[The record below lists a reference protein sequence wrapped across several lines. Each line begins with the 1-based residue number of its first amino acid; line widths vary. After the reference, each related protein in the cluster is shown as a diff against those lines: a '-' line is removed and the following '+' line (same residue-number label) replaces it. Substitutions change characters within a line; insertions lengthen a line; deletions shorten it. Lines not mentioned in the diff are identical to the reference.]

1 MAPITQQQ
9 QDALCRGVEAVR
21 RRMDA
26 ALAAACRA
34 PGEVLLCAASK
45 TRDAD
50 TVAFAAGL
58 AIDLFGENHV
68 QELVQKSAAGAYGAK
83 PCHMIGHLQT
93 NKIRQAVGCGMI
105 QSVDREKL
113 ILGIEAEAAKRGV
126 CQDILLEVNIGGE
139 ASKSGA
145 TAGALD
151 ALLELAA
158 GCAHLR
164 LRGLMTIPPPAESE
178 GQARQYF
185 AAVRALYERLAPH
198 CPASA
203 RWDTLSMGM
212 SDDFAAAIAEG
223 ATMVRVGTGIF
234 GPRQYPKAT

>member
-1 MAPITQQQ
+1 MPAGAEQLKR
-9 QDALCRGVEAVR
+9 AVEEVR

-26 ALAAACRA
+26 ALAAAGRK

-45 TRDAD
+45 TQSAE
-50 TVAFAAGL
+50 TVALAAPL

-93 NKIRQAVGCGMI
+93 NKIRQVVGCGMI

-113 ILGIEAEAAKRGV
+113 LRGIEAEAAKRGL

-145 TAGALD
+145 APDALA
-151 ALLELAA
+151 ALLEAAA

-178 GQARQYF
+178 AEARRYF
-185 AAVRALYERLAPH
+185 SAVRALFERLAPLAAGI
-198 CPASA
+198 PGSA
-203 RWDTLSMGM
+203 WDTLSMGM
-212 SDDFAAAIAEG
+212 SGDFAAAIAEG

-234 GPRQYPKAT
+234 GARYYPPR